1 MAAWARSRIL
11 LARGSATL
19 MLLLAAAP
27 ALSQFVS
34 DRANERAEVRLPAGE
49 AVTAGRL
56 RVLGEYLSGR
66 KAWTSTV
73 LPDGGV
79 LLFGDR
85 VLNDAL
91 RRHGE
96 PVITLRN
103 RFDHGSEARVA
114 PHAEPLLWRGDGK
127 GWQRLPRPPGCKG
140 NSFMPTAT
148 RMGDGRVLMA
158 GGLCDRPRMANDT
171 SPRTPHVATSIWNA
185 ATQAW
190 ESGPD
195 LTRARVRHSATALP
209 DGSVLLV
216 GGHSDPALSQVA
228 GNPAPVTVG
237 PGTRASVGDLG
248 HSLPVLASVERFE
261 AGRMQTM
268 PSLSIARAGHTATA
282 LQDGSVLVVGGR
294 GATGEALDSAEL
306 WDAGAG
312 SWLLLP
318 PMAAA
323 RHAHSATRL
332 SDGRVLVVGGE
343 NGGGPSPEHRLLPSS
358 EIFDPATR
366 RWSPG
371 PRLPR
376 ALREHAAVLLRNGA
390 VLLAGGRQFSPS
402 AYSEPWA
409 WVLDAG
415 QQRWLPAGNATV
427 SRYDEE
433 WQVTPDLE
441 PLADGR
447 VRIFAGIRVL
457 LWSPRPPVPEIAP
470 PAWSRTP
477 AAVAL
482 ASGEV
487 LVVGHSSPASG
498 AEQTHAYLWDPRA
511 RRWSAASRPGFSAGP
526 VHGLAQLRSG
536 RIVHVGA
543 DGDSRRGHRLQA
555 HCLMPPQDEWRAC
568 GEAALPASAAAA
580 MAVGTLPDGRLAIV
594 ANQRTGAI
602 YDEDRQAFTVGELLW
617 QTEELGY
624 RAPIK
629 PTKPLA
635 QLKGPEGGAAVDV
648 SPLAAQ
654 FWDGD
659 AGVRF
664 AFQVTKDGSTVED
677 RSAERP
683 AGPRML
689 WDPAKNLWTY
699 ILPRER
705 MGGQAALLPDGC
717 AISID
722 PPSVFDPTT
731 AKVRWLPDPG
741 IGLERG
747 SGRVLVLPDGE
758 IVAVGMPASGVGPGL
773 YQTRA
778 GCAGFAA
785 DPDEALRVEARSVDD
800 PRFRIETAPAAPVV
814 AASDPPSRLRDPL
827 SRWWPS
833 QPLWVAAAVLL
844 PVLAYLL
851 LSRVVNPRLKA
862 AARRRVSPAATGIF
876 ATRLPSPV
884 AWGVRLIIYIPLSI
898 LLLAWLGQILL
909 VREFN
914 EGRMDHERCEV
925 DPRACVD
932 ARTGLIA
939 SVPELEGM
947 GTPKALPQI
956 PCRFVGVWSTR
967 DSLRTYNVTL
977 MDDGR
982 LRIDDQ
988 QPGVRRQ
995 TDGLWM
1001 VQGGHLV
1008 RRYPYPGQTVADVRR
1023 LVMIDADTFEL
1034 LTREG
1039 DVSRFSLVERRESSR
1054 CVR

>member
-1 MAAWARSRIL
+1 MSMLRIRTVAGRCTVALGLAVAAASACAQGPIEPPNSSAEAR
-11 LARGSATL
+11 
-19 MLLLAAAP
+19 LAAA
-27 ALSQFVS
+27 
-34 DRANERAEVRLPAGE
+34 E
-49 AVTAGRL
+49 AATAGRL
-56 RVLGEYLSGR
+56 RVLGAYPQGR

-85 VLNDAL
+85 VLDDAL
-91 RRHGE
+91 RRNGE

-103 RFDHGSEARVA
+103 RFDHGSEVHVA

-158 GGLCDRPRMANDT
+158 GGLCDRARMADDT

-195 LTRARVRHSATALP
+195 LTQTRVRHSATALP

-216 GGHSDPALSQVA
+216 GGHSDPALSPVA
-228 GNPAPVTVG
+228 GNPAPVTEG

-248 HSLPVLASVERFE
+248 HVLPVLASVERFE
-261 AGRMQTM
+261 AGRMQAM

-312 SWLLLP
+312 RWLLLP

-343 NGGGPSPEHRLLPSS
+343 NGGGPSREHRLLPSS

-376 ALREHAAVLLRNGA
+376 ALREHAAVLLGNGA

-427 SRYDEE
+427 SRSDDE

-447 VRIFAGIRVL
+447 VRIFAGTRVL

-511 RRWSAASRPGFSAGP
+511 RRWSAAIRPGFSAGP

-536 RIVHVGA
+536 LIVHVGA
-543 DGDSRRGHRLQA
+543 DGDSRRGYRLQA
-555 HCLMPPQDEWRAC
+555 HCLMPPQAEWRAC
-568 GEAALPASAAAA
+568 GEAELPASAAAA
-580 MAVGTLPDGRLAIV
+580 MTVGTLPDGRLAVV
-594 ANQRTGAI
+594 ANQGTGAI
-602 YDEDRQAFTVGELLW
+602 YDEDRQAFTVGALLW
-617 QTEELGY
+617 QTEDLGY

-635 QLKGPEGGAAVDV
+635 QLNVPGGGTAVDV

-659 AGVRF
+659 AGVLF
-664 AFQVTKDGSTVED
+664 AFRVTKDGSTVED
-677 RSAERP
+677 RSAQRP

-747 SGRVLVLPDGE
+747 SGRVLVLPDGA
-758 IVAVGMPASGVGPGL
+758 IVAVGMPAGGVGQGL
-773 YQTRA
+773 YQARA
-778 GCAGFAA
+778 GCAWFAA
-785 DPDEALRVEARSVDD
+785 DADEALLVQARLVDD
-800 PRFRIETAPAAPVV
+800 PRFRVETTPAAPAVE
-814 AASDPPSRLRDPL
+814 ATDSPSGLRDTL

-844 PVLAYLL
+844 PLLAYLL
-851 LSRVVNPRLKA
+851 LSRLVVPRVKNA
-862 AARRRVSPAATGIF
+862 AGRRLSPATTGVL
-876 ATRLPSPV
+876 ATRLPWPV
-884 AWGVRLIIYIPLSI
+884 AWGVRLIIYIPLSF
-898 LLLAWLGQILL
+898 LLLSGLGQLLL
-909 VREFN
+909 VRDFN

-939 SVPELEGM
+939 SVPELERQGS
-947 GTPKALPQI
+947 PKAVPQI

-967 DSLRTYNVTL
+967 DSLRSYNVTL
-977 MDDGR
+977 LDDGR
-982 LRIDDQ
+982 LRIDDL
-988 QPGVRRQ
+988 QPGARRQ
-995 TDGLWM
+995 TDGFWM

-1008 RRYPYPGQTVADVRR
+1008 RRYPYPGQTFPDVRR
-1023 LVMIDADTFEL
+1023 IVPVGDEAFEL

-1039 DVSRFSLVERRESSR
+1039 EVSRFTLVERRESAR
-1054 CVR
+1054 CAR